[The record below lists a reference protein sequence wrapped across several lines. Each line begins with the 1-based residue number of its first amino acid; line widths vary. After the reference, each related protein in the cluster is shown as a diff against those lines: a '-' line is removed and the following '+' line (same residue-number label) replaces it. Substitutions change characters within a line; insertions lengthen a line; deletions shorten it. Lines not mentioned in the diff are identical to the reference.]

1 MIPVDKSVIADPNSS
16 NPLIA
21 AMGEFDTQV
30 TMDGADYVIEFT
42 VPMTGATGGV
52 VHCAIAFELSEYGKR
67 VRKIIQGC
75 GYQIDFASAE
85 TVSVWE
91 DEGAL
96 ERAVVKA
103 FHRMNVP
110 NTLNCTLRDG

>member
-1 MIPVDKSVIADPNSS
+1 MPGAEGREPVSV
-16 NPLIA
+16 
-21 AMGEFDTQV
+21 
-30 TMDGADYVIEFT
+30 
-42 VPMTGATGGV
+42 
-52 VHCAIAFELSEYGKR
+52 
-67 VRKIIQGC
+67 
-75 GYQIDFASAE
+75 E